1 MGQWRR
7 KPETSVPDASAEVRA
22 SGKSPRDNSS
32 HSRQG
37 HSCLL
42 RAVCMLSCPHWEE
55 HSRPSGATIS
65 SDLSPPP
72 AASLRDF
79 WPELG
84 VGQLLRAQET
94 SGSRRE
100 GSQGEPETASDL
112 EGPLSRMPG
121 QNVHWSGPQAGHG
134 ARSPVLRAD
143 SEPHAGG
150 GGATGEGAHPVD
162 LLEMMGNVLNLWGP
176 AQQPQATRGSSS

>member
-1 MGQWRR
+1 MSRR
-7 KPETSVPDASAEVRA
+7 GGLSSQQHLKARNITLIGAMEEEAGDKR
-22 SGKSPRDNSS
+22 PRRFRGGPSL
-32 HSRQG
+32 RQV
-37 HSCLL
+37 STRQQQSFQARPLL
-42 RAVCMLSCPHWEE
+42 PAPGSVCMLSCPHWEE

-100 GSQGEPETASDL
+100 GSQGEPEMASDL

-121 QNVHWSGPQAGHG
+121 QNVHWTW
-134 ARSPVLRAD
+134 SP
-143 SEPHAGG
+143 S
-150 GGATGEGAHPVD
+150 
-162 LLEMMGNVLNLWGP
+162 W
-176 AQQPQATRGSSS
+176 TRGQEPGAVCRQ